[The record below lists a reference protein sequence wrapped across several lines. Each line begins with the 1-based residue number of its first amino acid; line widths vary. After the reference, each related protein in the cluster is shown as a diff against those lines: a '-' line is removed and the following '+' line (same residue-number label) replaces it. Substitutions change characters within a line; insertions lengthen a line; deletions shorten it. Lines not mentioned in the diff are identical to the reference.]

1 MNNSGQNILAIVG
14 RPNVGKST
22 LFNRI
27 VGRRIAI
34 VHHEAGVTRDRISA
48 LACWRDKRFEAVD
61 TGGIAFMDDEKAAD
75 VLAAAT
81 QHQAEVAIEM
91 ASAIVLIVDVTEG
104 LTPLDQEIA
113 RKLRASGKPIFLAVN
128 KTDNAARV
136 AGAAEFSALGL
147 EQMFSISAAH
157 GGGVPELLDA
167 VTANFV
173 APSPIE
179 TVSAPRIAVVGR
191 PNAGKSALINAI
203 LKDDRTIVS
212 EIPGTTRDSVD
223 VPFTLRRGD
232 KVKPYVLVDTAG
244 LRHRSKIRTSVD
256 QFGLMRAERSIRE
269 CDIAVLV
276 LDAVAGVTTQDKR
289 IAGQIAEARRGC
301 VILVNKWDLA
311 AEEEGRTKSERQTT
325 KSDDRRPRSGKRK
338 PFREEYTEALR
349 RELFFVDWAP
359 VLFASAKTGLGLSE
373 LFDLLERV
381 EQEMARRTDTP
392 QLNRQLERMLNA
404 NPPPIVSGKRFKVYY
419 AFQKSTHPPT
429 FTLFVNDL
437 RCLTPHYERY
447 LIARIRGVWGFD
459 GCPVVLECRQHH
471 KKNVAKTLQKRG
483 NRGGR

>member
-1 MNNSGQNILAIVG
+1 MSNSEHNILAIVG

-48 LACWRDKRFEAVD
+48 TAHWRDKTFEAVD
-61 TGGIAFMDDEKAAD
+61 TGGIAFMDDEKTVDA
-75 VLAAAT
+75 LAAAT
-81 QHQAEVAIEM
+81 QRQAEVAIEM
-91 ASAIVLIVDVTEG
+91 ASAIVLLVDVAEG

-157 GGGVPELLDA
+157 GGGVPELLDTIA
-167 VTANFV
+167 TGFV
-173 APSPIE
+173 ASTAIE
-179 TVSAPRIAVVGR
+179 TAPVPRIAVVGR

-223 VPFTLRRGD
+223 VPFMLRQGD
-232 KVKPYVLVDTAG
+232 AVKPYMLVDTAG
-244 LRHRSKIRTSVD
+244 LRHRSKIRSSVD

-311 AEEEGRTKSERQTT
+311 AEQERSAMSGKAKTT
-325 KSDDRRPRSGKRK
+325 KDRRSQPKS
-338 PFREEYTEALR
+338 FREEYLEALR
-349 RELFFVDWAP
+349 RELFFASWAP
-359 VLFASAKTGLGLSE
+359 VLFASAKTGVGLGE
-373 LFDLLERV
+373 LFGLLGRV
-381 EQEMARRTDTP
+381 EREMARRVDTP
-392 QLNRQLERMLNA
+392 QLNRLIERTLETYS
-404 NPPPIVSGKRFKVYY
+404 PPIVSGKRFKIYY
-419 AFQKSTHPPT
+419 AFQKATHPPT
-429 FTLFVNDL
+429 FTLFVNDV
-437 RCLTPHYERY
+437 RCLTQHYERY

-471 KKNVAKTLQKRG
+471 KKNVTETQR
-483 NRGGR
+483 NRVNRNRR

>member
-1 MNNSGQNILAIVG
+1 MNNSGQSILAIVG

-48 LACWRDKRFEAVD
+48 PARWRDKTFEAVD
-61 TGGIAFMDDEKAAD
+61 TGGIAFMDNEKTAD

-81 QHQAEVAIEM
+81 QRQAEVAIEM
-91 ASAIVLIVDVTEG
+91 ARAIVLIVDVTEG

-113 RKLRASGKPIFLAVN
+113 RKLRSSGKPIFLAVN
-128 KTDNAARV
+128 KTDNASRV
-136 AGAAEFSALGL
+136 ARRRRVLALGF
-147 EQMFSISAAH
+147 EQTFLISAAH

-167 VTANFV
+167 VTADFV
-173 APSPIE
+173 ARPPIE
-179 TVSAPRIAVVGR
+179 TVPAPRIAVVGR

-203 LKDDRTIVS
+203 LKDNRTIVS

-223 VPFTLRRGD
+223 VPFTLRRGGT
-232 KVKPYVLVDTAG
+232 VKPYVLVDTAG
-244 LRHRSKIRTSVD
+244 LRHRRKIRSSVD

-276 LDAVAGVTTQDKR
+276 LDAVAGVTKQDKR

-311 AEEEGRTKSERQTT
+311 AEEERRAKDKGRKVGATKKQS
-325 KSDDRRPRSGKRK
+325 
-338 PFREEYTEALR
+338 FREEYLEALR

-373 LFDLLERV
+373 LFDSVGHV
-381 EQEMARRTDTP
+381 EQELVRRVDTP
-392 QLNRQLERMLNA
+392 QLNRLLGRTLDA
-404 NPPPIVSGKRFKVYY
+404 YPPPIVSGKRFKVYY
-419 AFQKSTHPPT
+419 AFQKSTRPPT
-429 FTLFVNDL
+429 FTLFVNDV
-437 RCLTPHYERY
+437 RCLTQHYERY
-447 LIARIRGVWGFD
+447 LVARIRGAWGFD
-459 GCPVVLECRQHH
+459 GCPVVLECRQHQQ
-471 KKNVAKTLQKRG
+471 KNVTKTQQNRV
-483 NRGGR
+483 NRGRR